1 MVDSNANINGF
12 TNAMK
17 SVWIPGSARSKVN
30 HLSTES
36 PQTKVMSRKT
46 DIANIPKDV
55 DDIQEL
61 SEMPIRD
68 LLSGKSKDIASL
80 VSRMAKTDISF
91 KTFAGIKNELIEA
104 YRETMNSSL

>member
-17 SVWIPGSARSKVN
+17 SVWIPGSVRPKVN
-30 HLSTES
+30 HHSAEL
-36 PQTKVMSRKT
+36 PQAKVMSQKT
-46 DIANIPKDV
+46 DIADTSKDV
-55 DDIQEL
+55 DDIQQL
-61 SEMPIRD
+61 SEISIKD
-68 LLSGKSKDIASL
+68 LLSGKSEDIASV

-91 KTFAGIKNELIEA
+91 KAFAGIKNELIEA